1 MSHCLCAYFSLPPL
15 PLPPPPAATA
25 DEDYDDLVD
34 SVTIPAHYI
43 GGDLL
48 TNELTVPIRDDNLL
62 EDAESFDVVLESR
75 DPRVLLGVPHIQTIW
90 IEDNDCKNFTH
101 VLPNT
106 QIVHVCVYTCIS
118 VHVHVCVV
126 VLTGRVCVHSCVWN
140 VYWSCFMC

>member
-1 MSHCLCAYFSLPPL
+1 MCMRANVSLPICL
-15 PLPPPPAATA
+15 LLPPPPPTPSTAATA

-90 IEDNDCKNFTH
+90 IEDNDCKTCTT
-101 VLPNT
+101 LYT
-106 QIVHVCVYTCIS
+106 DVHVCTHVYLCMCM
-118 VHVHVCVV
+118 CVFV
-126 VLTGRVCVHSCVWN
+126 FASRVCVHSCVWN